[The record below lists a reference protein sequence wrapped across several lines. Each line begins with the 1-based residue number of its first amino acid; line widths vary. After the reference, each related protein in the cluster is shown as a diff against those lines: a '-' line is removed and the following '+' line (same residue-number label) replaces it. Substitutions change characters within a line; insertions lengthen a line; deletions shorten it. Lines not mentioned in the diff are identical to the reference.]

1 MVIILFYLLDHLEM
15 HICLCQCLNLFLK
28 DYFQNLMIRQKES
41 LIYRKFPQHLSFL
54 AQTTLCNLKN
64 YGLIFILFKVVQNNQ
79 NFHLEFV
86 VFNIVRIIQDEINII
101 LKVTLA
107 AHFLSRQA
115 YQYLLLSSFTIVI
128 LAVQFISYY
137 LNFINCFEL
146 ISSCKLNLM

>member
-1 MVIILFYLLDHLEM
+1 M
-15 HICLCQCLNLFLK
+15 
-28 DYFQNLMIRQKES
+28 
-41 LIYRKFPQHLSFL
+41 IYRKFPQHLSFL